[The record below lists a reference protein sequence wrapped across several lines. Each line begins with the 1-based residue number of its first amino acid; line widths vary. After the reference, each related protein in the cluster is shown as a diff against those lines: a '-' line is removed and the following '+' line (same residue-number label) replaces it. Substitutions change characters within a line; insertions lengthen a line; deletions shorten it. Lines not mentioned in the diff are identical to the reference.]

1 MRKLARA
8 RAHPADLLTALF
20 VAALLA
26 TAQYEVWIGPIFE
39 DVPGPRGLNAVLL
52 TLVCVPLLWRRS
64 RPVTAFAVV
73 IVAIA
78 LQAQV
83 ETHTGVAGGDEQGTL
98 QSWLAAL
105 VAFYSLGAHA
115 PPRRAAFAGAIGLAG
130 WILEDLRH
138 IVTEDAGLENT
149 VPAWF
154 LLAAAWGLGYAL
166 HGREAE
172 VHELRRDREAQARAA
187 VAAERE
193 RIARE
198 LHDVIAHSL
207 SVMVVQAQAADRVL
221 EGEHPSARE
230 ALASIDAT
238 GRQALTEMRRLV
250 GMLREQVD
258 PGLAPQPGLGQL
270 DALIERVG
278 DAGLPVDLVVEGP
291 PRPLAP
297 GVDLAAYR
305 IVQEALTNALKH
317 AGPATARVV
326 VRYGDDDMELEVADD
341 GRGARAAEGNGHG
354 LAGMRE
360 RVAVYGGMLESGPR
374 DERGFL
380 VRARLPT

>member
-1 MRKLARA
+1 MRKLAWA

-20 VAALLA
+20 VAALFA
-26 TAQYEVWIGPIFE
+26 TAQYEVWVGPIFQE
-39 DVPGPRGLNAVLL
+39 VPGPRGLNALL
-52 TLVCVPLLWRRS
+52 LALVTLPLLWRR
-64 RPVTAFAVV
+64 RYPVGSFVV
-73 IVAIA
+73 VVVAIA
-78 LQAQV
+78 LQSQV
-83 ETHTGVAGGDEQGTL
+83 ETHAGVAGGDEQGTL

-105 VAFYSLGAHA
+105 FAFYSVAAHA
-115 PPRRAAFAGAIGLAG
+115 EAQRAVAVAAVALCG
-130 WILEDLRH
+130 WIAEDVRQV
-138 IVTEDAGLENT
+138 VTNNAGLDNT

-172 VHELRRDREAQARAA
+172 VHELRREREAQAQAA

-221 EGEHPSARE
+221 EGEHASARE
-230 ALASIDAT
+230 AIASIDAT
-238 GRQALTEMRRLV
+238 GRQALSEMRRLV
-250 GMLREQVD
+250 GMLREQAEPD
-258 PGLAPQPGLGQL
+258 LAPQPGLGQL

-278 DAGLPVDLVVEGP
+278 DAGLPVDLTIEGV
-291 PRPLAP
+291 PRPLSP
-297 GVDLAAYR
+297 GLDLAAYR
-305 IVQEALTNALKH
+305 IVQEGLTNALKH
-317 AGPATARVV
+317 AGPATAHVL
-326 VRYGDDDMELEVADD
+326 VRYGANDMELEVADD
-341 GRGARAAEGNGHG
+341 GRGGRATNGGGHG

-360 RVAVYGGMLESGPR
+360 RVAVYGGVLESGPR
-374 DERGFL
+374 EGSGFL